1 VAEREFFIQQSGARV
16 SLLSREVGNPSDDR
30 VLGSLHERFRVIFE
44 VAAVLRASGI
54 PPSRWVMVVGEAID
68 RARASG
74 GDETDG
80 GAPLEHQRQTG
91 VDRPTDLVVRSG
103 PQTGEPRSAVNADG
117 ALSPGEVTS
126 R

>member
-1 VAEREFFIQQSGARV
+1 MAEREFFIQKSGTRV

-68 RARASG
+68 RFRASG

-80 GAPLEHQRQTG
+80 
-91 VDRPTDLVVRSG
+91 VDRPTDLVVGSG